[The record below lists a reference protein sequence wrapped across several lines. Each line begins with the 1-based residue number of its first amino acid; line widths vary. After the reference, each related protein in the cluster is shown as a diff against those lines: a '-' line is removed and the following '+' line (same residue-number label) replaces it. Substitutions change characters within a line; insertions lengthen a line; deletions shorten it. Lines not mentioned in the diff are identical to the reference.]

1 MTNMNR
7 EKSKTSV
14 LKSISN
20 TLMVKNVDETL
31 TYYTNRGFKI
41 IYKSPLEGPS
51 YWAFVQKDNV
61 KLFFQSK
68 TSLTE
73 EFPELQNYERG
84 GASTLWFRVD
94 NISMWYEEIKDKT
107 KVIRPFG
114 ITPYNGAKEFVI
126 MDINGF
132 ILHFSDFD
140 LLKEI
145 SKRKAKSKE

>member
-1 MTNMNR
+1 
-7 EKSKTSV
+7 
-14 LKSISN
+14 
-20 TLMVKNVDETL
+20 MVKNVDETL
-31 TYYTNRGFKI
+31 TYYTNLGFKI

-61 KLFFQSK
+61 ELFFQSK